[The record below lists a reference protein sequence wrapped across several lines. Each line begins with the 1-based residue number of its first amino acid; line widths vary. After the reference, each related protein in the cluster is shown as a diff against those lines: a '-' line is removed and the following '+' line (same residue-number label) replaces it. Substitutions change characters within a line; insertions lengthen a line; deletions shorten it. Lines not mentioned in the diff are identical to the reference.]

1 MRFHIA
7 HSHTHHQRPG
17 RRPVWWTTVCNWQYH
32 IKENWYAFRLGW
44 PPWAPGLLF
53 LTPQDRQ
60 RSITRGVEDINWGLN
75 PPPTPGNSH
84 TRPLIRTSILGV
96 TSTFRQNGQLC
107 RKRYGLEIVNH
118 ILVQSYANKLGTADY
133 ESQKEYQ
140 YIYNLVSTEIV
151 SACMSLTG

>member
-1 MRFHIA
+1 MMI
-7 HSHTHHQRPG
+7 S
-17 RRPVWWTTVCNWQYH
+17 VCNCD
-32 IKENWYAFRLGW
+32 LGV
-44 PPWAPGLLF
+44 GLF
-53 LTPQDRQ
+53 LTPQDIQ
-60 RSITRGVEDINWGLN
+60 RSTTRGVEDINWGLN